1 MVEPNADCCFLTA
14 PALLRPVLYRRARL
28 NGVVDDIDPDPRGSA
43 ENIAVQDNP
52 GESRYELLLDEQVV
66 GEILYRLAPDPV
78 VLLHTEVLPSLEGKG
93 LGALLVAG
101 ALDDI
106 RARGLQVVP
115 LCPFVRSYIHRHPD
129 YADLV
134 VRNVEVPD

>member
-1 MVEPNADCCFLTA
+1 LLSHSAL
-14 PALLRPVLYRRARL
+14 ALLRPVLYRRARL
-28 NGVVDDIDPDPRGSA
+28 NGVDDVDRDPDGSA

-52 GESRYELLLDEQVV
+52 SELRYELLRDKHVV
-66 GEILYRLAPDPV
+66 GEILYRVKADAF

-106 RARGLQVVP
+106 RARGLHVVP
-115 LCPFVRSYIHRHPD
+115 LCPFVRSYIHRHPE

>member
-1 MVEPNADCCFLTA
+1 
-14 PALLRPVLYRRARL
+14 
-28 NGVVDDIDPDPRGSA
+28 VDDIDRDPRGSA

-52 GESRYELLLDEQVV
+52 GESRYELLLDERVV
-66 GEILYRLAPDPV
+66 GEILYRLAPEHV

-93 LGALLVAG
+93 LGARLVAG

-106 RARGLQVVP
+106 RVRGLRVVAF
-115 LCPFVRSYIHRHPD
+115 CPFVRAYIRRHPD

-134 VRNVEVPD
+134 VRDVKVPD

>member
-1 MVEPNADCCFLTA
+1 
-14 PALLRPVLYRRARL
+14 LLSPSVVGLLCPVSYRRARL
-28 NGVVDDIDPDPRGSA
+28 KRVDDVNRGPKGSA

-66 GEILYRLAPDPV
+66 GEILYRLAPDHV

-93 LGALLVAG
+93 LGAQLVAG

-106 RARGLQVVP
+106 RARGLRVVP
-115 LCPFVRSYIHRHPD
+115 YCPFVRSYIRRHPD

-134 VRNVEVPD
+134 GRDVKVPD